1 MILPHVCAATFFNRP
16 WAETDPSP
24 LQTMGGEDGLF
35 EHSVGYVFMIP
46 PVQLASCMDVPNRFS
61 AVCQKR
67 IEEKE

>member
-1 MILPHVCAATFFNRP
+1 
-16 WAETDPSP
+16 
-24 LQTMGGEDGLF
+24 MGGEDGLF